1 MKKCL
6 SKIDVSPIL
15 YIVVFLS
22 LISGLFKEII
32 VFILILIIHELGHIT
47 MSKIFKWKIDKIS
60 FNIYGGYITYD
71 EEIDKPFIEELLIT
85 IAGFLSQ
92 IIFFII
98 LYILFKLSVIDTKV
112 MFLIKKYTMSIILF
126 NLIPIIPLDGSKVLD
141 VILNIFLP
149 YKKTLQVLNYISL
162 ISLIIIFSFVIYYHI
177 LIEVSY
183 IIIFSFLIRNIII
196 NFYEEKYLFNKFL
209 LQRYMTLNIFK
220 KKNYINGLDIN
231 KMKRQKN
238 NLFIVNDNVYSEKE
252 VLFKK
257 NLILSNLLSIIHE
270 KRGENSV

>member
-1 MKKCL
+1 MKKYL

-71 EEIDKPFIEELLIT
+71 EEIDKPFVEELLIT

-98 LYILFKLSVIDTKV
+98 SYILFKLSIIDIKV

-126 NLIPIIPLDGSKVLD
+126 NLIPIIPLDGSKVLG

-162 ISLIIIFSFVIYYHI
+162 ISLIIIFSFVIYYHV

-270 KRGENSV
+270 KKRRK

>member
-71 EEIDKPFIEELLIT
+71 EEIDKPFVEELLIT

-98 LYILFKLSVIDTKV
+98 SYILFKLSIVDYKV
-112 MFLIKKYTMSIILF
+112 MFLIKKYTLSIILF
-126 NLIPIIPLDGSKVLD
+126 NLIPIIPLDGSKVLG

-162 ISLIIIFSFVIYYHI
+162 ISLIIIFSFVIYYHV

-209 LQRYMTLNIFK
+209 LQRYMTLNTFK

-231 KMKRQKN
+231 KMKKQKN